1 MESVLMS
8 LKKEFQMFLTS
19 NSAKSNIYH
28 AKTMAYM
35 ALFVNN
41 GNDKNPRSHA
51 RSHDKSM
58 NINKIDSKC
67 EQVSNFSHAYVREYF
82 LNHIFILSTVNIS
95 LFIFFI
101 LTCAYIFLFTC
112 SHFNKIKIK
121 TIAYHVNDLKK
132 SFTCHSHG
140 SHWG

>member
-1 MESVLMS
+1 MS

-19 NSAKSNIYH
+19 NSPEPNIYH

-35 ALFVNN
+35 ALFVND
-41 GNDKNPRSHA
+41 GNDKNPRSHD
-51 RSHDKSM
+51 RSHSKSM
-58 NINKIDSKC
+58 NIKKIDFKC

-82 LNHIFILSTVNIS
+82 LNPIFKLSTANID
-95 LFIFFI
+95 LFIFFT
-101 LTCAYIFLFTC
+101 LTCAYIFIFTC

-121 TIAYHVNDLKK
+121 TIAYHVNDLNN
-132 SFTCHSHG
+132 SFTRRSHG